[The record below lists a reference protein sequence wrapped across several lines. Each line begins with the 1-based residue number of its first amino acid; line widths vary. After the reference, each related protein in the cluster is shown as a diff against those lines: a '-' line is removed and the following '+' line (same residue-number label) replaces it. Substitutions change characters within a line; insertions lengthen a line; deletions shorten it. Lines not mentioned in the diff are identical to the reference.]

1 MTNSLIGLTGYM
13 RTGKDS
19 VAALLVAEGYTKLG
33 FADPLRDMAYAID
46 PTISLEGV
54 PEGLGLAPFET
65 SVTYTTLLDTIGYE
79 AAKSIP
85 DVRRFLQRLGTEGV
99 RGVLGDSTWVD
110 IAKERALAITRNG
123 GKVVF
128 NDVRFPNEADAI
140 HDLGGEVWRTVRPGH
155 EGSGH
160 ASETALDAIVPDRIL
175 VAESLD
181 QLAAAVQLAGGF
193 DVTVEDVNAWK
204 ESILA

>member
-1 MTNSLIGLTGYM
+1 MTASIIGLCGYM

-19 VAALLVAEGYTKLG
+19 VATLLVEQGYTKLA

-46 PTISLEGV
+46 PTIALFGASED
-54 PEGLGLAPFET
+54 LGLAQDEL
-65 SVTYTTLLDTIGYE
+65 STYAVLIDTLGYE

-99 RGVLGDSTWVD
+99 RETIGDSTWVD
-110 IAKERALAITRNG
+110 IAKNRAYAVTRDG

-128 NDVRFPNEADAI
+128 SDVRFPNEADAI
-140 HDLGGEVWRTVRPGH
+140 RYMGGEVWRTMRPGFG
-155 EGSGH
+155 GSGH
-160 ASETALDAIVPDRIL
+160 ASETALDAIVPDRYL
-175 VAESLD
+175 EAENLD

-193 DVTVEDVNAWK
+193 DVSPEAVTAWK
-204 ESILA
+204 EAILA